1 MNIIEIASTLVENR
15 RNSILSEVV
24 KVVNNADDVNITRQY
39 GYVDHRG
46 IYNACVMIE
55 GFPKPFR
62 ARSEIM
68 IFKDGKLFINH
79 EDGRRFNSKFPGG
92 GWDKDEDPMKSAV
105 REAREEVRINVKNVK
120 YIGSFLNY
128 DTEKVAKWVKDNI
141 PKNEWWYGY
150 YTKLYI
156 GEYASRYKGNIEEE
170 DKDEMINT
178 IRLVDIDEVYDKLNP
193 QQKKAVDIYKESRKK
208 S

>member
-1 MNIIEIASTLVENR
+1 ME
-15 RNSILSEVV
+15 
-24 KVVNNADDVNITRQY
+24 
-39 GYVDHRG
+39 
-46 IYNACVMIE
+46 
-55 GFPKPFR
+55 
-62 ARSEIM
+62 
-68 IFKDGKLFINH
+68 
-79 EDGRRFNSKFPGG
+79 
-92 GWDKDEDPMKSAV
+92 SAI

-128 DTEKVAKWVKDNI
+128 DTEKAAKWVKDNI
-141 PKNEWWYGY
+141 PKKEWWYGY

-178 IRLVDIDEVYDKLNP
+178 IRLVDIDEVYNKLNP